1 MVPQLLT
8 EKAMKLAAPFAAA
21 ILLLAGCSNNS
32 SPTGPDTA
40 RLGTP
45 FRLSPG
51 ESSTI
56 EGELL
61 RIRFERVATDSRC
74 PPDVV
79 CGWAGEVTASF
90 RIQIG
95 ETSSQTISLS
105 TVTEPRQSVDGYELH
120 FREAFPGPAPSTGK
134 IPPDR
139 YRVELVV
146 TK

>member
-1 MVPQLLT
+1 
-8 EKAMKLAAPFAAA
+8 MKIAAPFAAA
-21 ILLLAGCSNNS
+21 LVLAACSNNS

-40 RLGTP
+40 RVGVP

-51 ESSTI
+51 ESSSI
-56 EGELL
+56 EGEPL
-61 RIRFERVATDSRC
+61 RIRFERVAADSRC
-74 PPDVV
+74 SPDVV
-79 CGWAGEVTASF
+79 CAWVGEVTASF

-95 ETSSQTISLS
+95 ETSSQSFSLS
-105 TVTEPRQSVDGYELH
+105 TVTEPRQRFNSYELH
-120 FREAFPGPAPSTGK
+120 LREAFPGPPLSTGR

>member
-1 MVPQLLT
+1 
-8 EKAMKLAAPFAAA
+8 MKIAAPFAAA
-21 ILLLAGCSNNS
+21 ILFLASCSNHS

-40 RLGTP
+40 KLGAA

-51 ESSTI
+51 EASSI
-56 EGELL
+56 EGEPL

-79 CGWAGEVTASF
+79 CGWVGEVTASF

-95 ETSSQTISLS
+95 ETSSQSISLS
-105 TVTEPRQSVDGYELH
+105 TVTEPRRSVDGYELH
-120 FREAFPGPAPSTGK
+120 FREAFPGPALSTRR